1 MKKYSTEIKSAAL
14 ILAGLAFLGCITAF
28 VYSQVSDFWGDG
40 AKEDTPSGLEFLE
53 KHKDQFVKTKK
64 LIDVAD
70 VNTGTSAD
78 LSAIYFADKRLGLI
92 CGEDG
97 IALLTTDGGSSWKAL
112 QGIDPAAN
120 FTDCHISIDKK
131 IYIIEES
138 GNLYASYDLGQSWQL
153 TKPEGTFSPL
163 RLKFY
168 DGGAAFI
175 TGSNGV
181 ILRSGDYGNTWSKT
195 ISRTKSII
203 YDLDFRDKKNGI
215 AVGTDGILLVT
226 SDGGNNWLPKKK
238 FSKDYLKRIKYINGS
253 GWITVGAEGS
263 VFLSSSN
270 GESWEKAE
278 LADNEGL
285 RSILMLNEE
294 DMILGDSKGSL
305 FITKDAG
312 GSWKKLADIDEMK
325 LSGLASVS
333 KNELIAVGDN
343 GKIKRI
349 IIK

>member
-70 VNTGTSAD
+70 VNTGTNADISAVH
-78 LSAIYFADKRLGLI
+78 FADKNLGLI
-92 CGEDG
+92 CGEEG
-97 IALLTTDGGSSWKAL
+97 TALLTTDGGLTWRTM
-112 QGIDPAAN
+112 QGLDPAAN
-120 FTDCHISIDKK
+120 FTDCYISIDKK
-131 IYIIEES
+131 IFIIEES
-138 GNLYASYDLGQSWQL
+138 ENLYVSYDLGQSWQV
-153 TKPEGTFSPL
+153 TKLEEPFSPL
-163 RLKFY
+163 RIKFY
-168 DGGAAFI
+168 EGGYAFI

-181 ILRSGDYGNTWSKT
+181 ILRSSDYGNTWNKT
-195 ISRTKSII
+195 VSQAKSII
-203 YDLDFRDKKNGI
+203 YDLDFRDKKNGM
-215 AVGTDGILLVT
+215 AVGTDGVFLVT
-226 SDGGNNWLPKKK
+226 SDGGNNWLLKKK

-253 GWITVGAEGS
+253 NWITVGAEGS

-270 GESWEKAE
+270 GESWAKAE
-278 LADNEGL
+278 LGDNEGF
-285 RSILMLNEE
+285 RSILILNEE

-312 GSWKKLADIDEMK
+312 DSWKRLADIDEMK
-325 LSGLASVS
+325 LSGLASIS